1 MKTSPLK
8 LKRIE
13 MIREN
18 YSDLPEFDEGE
29 NEHFAYASSKIKMRY
44 LSETLGFSICFEN
57 NFIFSYDKSRGRHVV
72 ARKNIRKGDV
82 LFVEKAFIV
91 APGYKE
97 NKEFYSFK
105 CYYCVKDIIS
115 SIP

>member
-1 MKTSPLK
+1 M
-8 LKRIE
+8 
-13 MIREN
+13 
-18 YSDLPEFDEGE
+18 
-29 NEHFAYASSKIKMRY
+29 
-44 LSETLGFSICFEN
+44 
-57 NFIFSYDKSRGRHVV
+57 
-72 ARKNIRKGDV
+72 ARKNIKKGDV